1 MLGPFGVKLIPPG
14 VSDCHTT
21 VFTSYYSF
29 VLKMPAPGL
38 CTEFPA
44 PGLRNPIRYITGHN
58 AHGDSVF
65 VQTDHGDHRDV
76 MLGGIGAQ
84 NIFYSSGS
92 NPIDVN
98 GNADLEF
105 AKNKPSLHIPNGC
118 VVRMIDFSPG
128 GASDLHRA
136 LCLGIGTVCEGEIEL
151 TLGGGEKRTLR
162 PGDVSINRGA
172 MHKWR
177 NVSSEKPARM
187 LFVMLDVAP
196 IVVNG
201 KTLEFEMGKLMDEY
215 AEYAEG
221 EGPNKKA

>member
-1 MLGPFGVKLIPPG
+1 MAVA
-14 VSDCHTT
+14 S
-21 VFTSYYSF
+21 
-29 VLKMPAPGL
+29 GL

-58 AHGDSVF
+58 SRGDSVF
-65 VQTDHGDHRDV
+65 LQTDHGDHRDI

-105 AKNKPSLHIPNGC
+105 AKQKVGLRPFIIPSLHIPNGC

-136 LCLGIGTVCEGEIEL
+136 LCLGIGTVCEGEVEL
-151 TLGGGEKRTLR
+151 TLGSGEKRILR

-187 LFVMLDVAP
+187 LFTMLDVEP

-201 KTLEFEMGKLMDEY
+201 KTLEFEMGELMDEY

-221 EGPNKKA
+221 EGPNKK